1 MPGTEALPFGVDA
14 LLAVGVYVAVLLGIG
29 ALAYTRTQQNN
40 FEDFYLAGRNIG
52 LPVLFLTLFA
62 TQYSGNTLLGFS
74 GAAYREGFTFLV
86 SVHFMTAI
94 IVAYLLLAPR
104 LYHISKDQSF
114 VTPGDY
120 IFHRYQSHA
129 LKIIITLLMTYAA
142 CNFLL
147 AQMKTLGTA
156 FEGISQGRIPMWVG
170 VIGLVFIMLIYESLG
185 GMRSV
190 AWTDALQG
198 GVLLI
203 GFGILL
209 SSAFSEIGDLP
220 SAVQKLADNPETIGK
235 TLPPSGDGLR
245 RWISFILMVGLG
257 AAIYPQAI
265 QRVYSARSSRI
276 LKQSLSFMALAPLS
290 TALVAV
296 VIGVLMAAYTPE
308 MGSLTTTENR
318 AIAPSETVLP
328 LLCLKIMQSSEFG
341 YWLVVIIFSA
351 LLSAVMSTAD
361 SALLSVS
368 SMISKDIY
376 GTYIHPNADPAVLT
390 RFGKRISWAL
400 MVPIVWL
407 TLVYEG
413 NLIHLLKIK
422 FELLIQCVP
431 AFYLGLHCKRLNS
444 KAVLY
449 GIGVGLCV
457 TLGLAWSGWL
467 GFSNVDHA
475 SLWGFHAGM
484 WGLVANLFVCLCF
497 IFFEKNDLISDASR
511 D

>member
-1 MPGTEALPFGVDA
+1 MPGTEALPFDWDA
-14 LLAVGVYVAVLLGIG
+14 LLAVGAYITILLGIG
-29 ALAYTRTQQNN
+29 ALAYKHTKQNN

-86 SVHFMTAI
+86 SIHFMTAI

-104 LYHISKDQSF
+104 LYQISKENSF

-170 VIGLVFIMLIYESLG
+170 VIGLAVIMLIYESLG

-190 AWTDALQG
+190 AWTDAMQG

-203 GFGILL
+203 GFGILV

-220 SAVQKLADNPETIGK
+220 SAVQKLASNPDTVEK
-235 TLPPSGDGLR
+235 TLPPSGNGLR
-245 RWISFILMVGLG
+245 RWISFIVMVGLG

-265 QRVYSARSSRI
+265 QRIYSARSSKI
-276 LKQSLSFMALAPLS
+276 LKQSLSFMALAPLT

-296 VIGVLMAAYTPE
+296 VIGVLMAAYYPE
-308 MGSLTTTENR
+308 LEALSSGNR
-318 AIAPSETVLP
+318 AVSPSETILP

-376 GTYIHPNADPAVLT
+376 GTYIHPTADASTLT
-390 RFGKRISWAL
+390 RFGKKISWTL

-407 TLVYEG
+407 ALVYEG

-444 KAVLY
+444 RAVLS
-449 GIGVGLCV
+449 GIGVGLTV
-457 TLGLAWSGWL
+457 TLALAWSGWL
-467 GFSNVDHA
+467 GLSSMDHP
-475 SLWGFHAGM
+475 SLWGFHAGI
-484 WGLVANLFVCLCF
+484 WGLTANLFVCGCF
-497 IFFEKNDLISDASR
+497 IFLEKRNLISHASR